1 MLFPIQVLPLLWF
14 VVLPSWV
21 GTEATLDDCDIIE
34 FYERADLDSGSKSI
48 GAYGGIEDAEAVL
61 IPTSVEEGNYEV
73 TVRRID
79 QNFYQINGTSIVIET
94 RYCNEYSTYG
104 TEAVM
109 MVESNY
115 GYTKGTI
122 IFE

>member
-1 MLFPIQVLPLLWF
+1 MIVPIQVLPLLWF

-34 FYERADLDSGSKSI
+34 FYERTDLDSGSKAI
-48 GAYGGIEDAEAVL
+48 GAYGGVEEAEAVL
-61 IPTSVEEGNYEV
+61 IPTSVEEGNYEI

-94 RYCNEYSTYG
+94 RYCNEYATYG

>member
-1 MLFPIQVLPLLWF
+1 MLFPIQILPLLCF
-14 VVLPSWV
+14 VALDA
-21 GTEATLDDCDIIE
+21 GMDTDATLDDCDIIE
-34 FYERADLDSGSKSI
+34 FYERTDLNSGSKSI
-48 GAYGGIEDAEAVL
+48 GAYGGVEEAEAVL

-94 RYCNEYSTYG
+94 RYCNEYATYG

>member
-1 MLFPIQVLPLLWF
+1 MIVPIQVLPLLWF

-34 FYERADLDSGSKSI
+34 FYERTDLDSGSKSI

-79 QNFYQINGTSIVIET
+79 QNFYQINGTSIVFET
-94 RYCNEYSTYG
+94 RYCNEYATYG

>member
-14 VVLPSWV
+14 VVLPFWV
-21 GTEATLDDCDIIE
+21 GTESTLDDCDIIE
-34 FYERADLDSGSKSI
+34 FYERTDLDSGSKSI

-94 RYCNEYSTYG
+94 RYCNEYATYG